1 MERKWFCLFPEPLLV
16 LLQHPFLTEAPSTKI
31 SALLSLFS
39 CSSAAHSDISTTST
53 FHYCMVPF
61 FLIAICSDIWK
72 WVLIARSLLVSH
84 WNPTCL
90 NTNSGFSTTD
100 SLQGWQG
107 PGKQLWQDLAFCR
120 GCWHW
125 GIHPQGEGLHDQ
137 PMKPNLHF
145 LPSLWVALGN
155 RLLLLSRWAHLPT
168 GCV

>member
-100 SLQGWQG
+100 SSLIFTLCGAISPVLQAWN
-107 PGKQLWQDLAFCR
+107 
-120 GCWHW
+120 
-125 GIHPQGEGLHDQ
+125 HPVIFDSS
-137 PMKPNLHF
+137 F
-145 LPSLWVALGN
+145 LCFS
-155 RLLLLSRWAHLPT
+155 S
-168 GCV
+168 CI